1 MRSILGHYL
10 FFGHMADMFFFFVVV
25 GGVFIPVLFPVNL
38 FDADCGF
45 YTLRI

>member
-10 FFGHMADMFFFFVVV
+10 FFGHMADLFFFVVV

-38 FDADCGF
+38 SDADFGF